1 MRQTPLNWGFVG
13 ISTNGIKNMST
24 VLHLTI
30 GESKAVPRLWLEGVT
45 LARAGLEVGAL
56 YALDGSR
63 KVSSGLKLSRVD
75 ENYEGQTF
83 LVSQRK
89 RGGKSHPLMEIR
101 SHRLREAFEGIE
113 KVRVALLDG
122 EIVIT
127 AHHVDVNIVKRTAR
141 ILKKVRDGAA
151 LAVCSLFHGG
161 GVLDKALHHGM
172 RRAGVDSFV
181 QVGAEMSDR
190 YLESSRRNN
199 PELWTPNSIAFMGD
213 VRDVDWRLLPPCD
226 VLAGGVPCT
235 GASLAGR
242 AKNQL
247 SAAEEHESAGA
258 LFFDYL
264 EAVKELNP
272 AIVVLENVPQYQ
284 TTASMMVI
292 RSVLT
297 SLGYHLSEAILDG
310 NEFGSLERR
319 KRLVV
324 VGICRGLGE
333 RFDFDRVEPLR
344 AKELT
349 LRAIMEPIELDSKR
363 GRSREGL
370 DAKAVRDKEAGKGFA
385 PQRLTGDEGH
395 CGTIGKGYAKRRST
409 EPFLVHPENPGMA
422 RIFTAVEHAR
432 VKGIPEAVAAGE
444 PDSVAHEIYG
454 QSVCYPKFEAVGMG
468 IGGLVQKVS
477 DALMPG
483 RQYSLAL
490 PKIVGL

>member
-1 MRQTPLNWGFVG
+1 
-13 ISTNGIKNMST
+13 MST

-30 GESKAVPRLWLEGVT
+30 GEARAVPRLWLEGVT
-45 LARAGLEVGAL
+45 LARAGLEIGAV
-56 YALDGSR
+56 YALDDER
-63 KVSSGLKLSRVD
+63 KLSSGLKLNRVD
-75 ENYEGQTF
+75 ESYEGQTF
-83 LVSQRK
+83 LVSHRK
-89 RGGKSHPLMEIR
+89 RGGKVYPLMEIR

-122 EIVIT
+122 HIVIT

-172 RRAGVDSFV
+172 RRAGVHSFV
-181 QVGAEMSDR
+181 QVGAEMSER

-199 PELWTPNSIAFMGD
+199 PELWGPSSIAFMGD
-213 VRDVDWRLLPPCD
+213 VRDVDWRVLPPCD

-247 SAAEEHESAGA
+247 SAAEEHEAAGA

-297 SLGYHLSEAILDG
+297 SLGYQLSEAILDG
-310 NEFGSLERR
+310 NEFGTLERR
-319 KRLVV
+319 KRLIM
-324 VGICRGLGE
+324 VGICRGLGA
-333 RFDFDRVEPLR
+333 RFDFDQVQPLR
-344 AKELT
+344 VKEPT
-349 LRAIMEPIELDSKR
+349 LRAILEPIALDSKR
-363 GRSREGL
+363 WRSLEGL
-370 DAKAVRDKEAGKGFA
+370 DAKAVRDKESGKGFA

-409 EPFLVHPENPGMA
+409 EPFLVHPENPGLA
-422 RIFTAVEHAR
+422 RIFTPVEHAR
-432 VKGIPEAVAAGE
+432 VKGIPEEVAAGE
-444 PDSVAHEIYG
+444 PDTVAHEIYG
-454 QSVCYPKFEAVGMG
+454 QSVSYPKIEAVGAG
-468 IGGLVQKVS
+468 IGWLIHSLANAV
-477 DALMPG
+477 LPG
-483 RQYSLAL
+483 RQYALAL
-490 PKIVGL
+490 PRVVGL

>member
-1 MRQTPLNWGFVG
+1 
-13 ISTNGIKNMST
+13 MST

-30 GESKAVPRLWLEGVT
+30 GESRAVPRLWLEGIT

-56 YALDGSR
+56 YALDGAT
-63 KVSSGLKLSRVD
+63 KVSSGLKLNRVD
-75 ENYEGQTF
+75 DSYEGQTF
-83 LVSQRK
+83 LVSERK
-89 RGGKSHPLMEIR
+89 RGSKRHPLMEIR

-113 KVRVALLDG
+113 KVRVALMDG
-122 EIVIT
+122 HIVIT

-199 PELWTPNSIAFMGD
+199 PELWGPNSIAFVGD
-213 VRDVDWRLLPPCD
+213 VRDVDWRVLPACD

-242 AKNQL
+242 AKNKL
-247 SAAEEHESAGA
+247 SAAEEHGSAGA

-284 TTASMMVI
+284 NTASMMVI

-297 SLGYHLSEAILDG
+297 SLGYLLSEAILDG
-310 NEFGSLERR
+310 NEFGVLERR
-319 KRLVV
+319 RRLILIGV
-324 VGICRGLGE
+324 CRGLGAT
-333 RFDFDRVEPLR
+333 FDFEHVHPLR
-344 AKELT
+344 IKEPS
-349 LRAIMEPIELDSKR
+349 LRTIMQPIPLDSKR
-363 GRSREGL
+363 WRSLEGL
-370 DAKAVRDKEAGKGFA
+370 DAKAERDKEAGKGFV

-409 EPFLVHPENPGMA
+409 EPFILHPENPEVA
-422 RIFTAVEHAR
+422 RIFTAIEHAR
-432 VKGIPEAVAAGE
+432 VKGIPEDVAAGE
-444 PDSVAHEIYG
+444 PESIAHEIYG
-454 QSVCYPKFEAVGMG
+454 QSVCYPKFEAIGAG
-468 IGGLVQKVS
+468 IGWLIHSVANVV
-477 DALMPG
+477 MPG
-483 RQYSLAL
+483 RQYALAL
-490 PKIVGL
+490 PKVSGL